1 MPVLT
6 DLSQMLCKPG
16 QNQELPALA
25 RAEPALPRA
34 ARTPFKVNALAL
46 LP

>member
-25 RAEPALPRA
+25 HAEPALPQA
-34 ARTPFKVNALAL
+34 ARTPFKVNAPTL
-46 LP
+46 LS

>member
-1 MPVLT
+1 MPILT

-16 QNQELPALA
+16 RNQELPAVA
-25 RAEPALPRA
+25 GALPQA

>member
-1 MPVLT
+1 MPILT

-16 QNQELPALA
+16 RNQELPALA
-25 RAEPALPRA
+25 PAEPVLARA